1 MECYITYCIKGFLA
15 FSEDFELITQKL
27 FPKESIVTALMEIEN
42 KKIVSQEKE
51 IIEEVSKDYDKIIIE
66 SNKRISDYSCLKSFD
81 KLEIKT
87 PNAGGEYLRS
97 NLEKFVGDDYLEVYQ
112 QLAIAKMKEASKSE
126 DKHLIQAINSIDE
139 IDESISKLIERIR
152 EWYALYFPEMDVIK
166 NNETYVRLIA
176 ENKTKEKI
184 IEAKPDVFLID
195 SDYDEEINQS
205 DLDIMN
211 NYANS
216 IYELQKSRKSI
227 ENYIEDKMESLAPNL
242 KLLVG
247 ASLGAKLISHAGGLK
262 RLATYPS
269 STVQIMGAEKA
280 LFRHLKSGDR
290 PPKYGLIYQHPQI
303 RGAKWW
309 NRGKIARM
317 LASKISLACRK
328 DIFTKDFDPNI
339 YDEFIEKAEQIEMK
353 VYLKDGQIATKNLT
367 PGISVYGEELI
378 HEKEEYR
385 IWNPRR
391 SKLAAALLNGLENL
405 DISED
410 AKVLY
415 LGASTGTTVSHISD
429 IVTDGRIYA
438 VEFSPTT
445 AKKLVRLARQ
455 RTNIAPIL
463 GDATKPKNYL
473 NITEKTDI
481 VYCDVAQPTQS
492 QLFMKNMNLIGKDD
506 VIGALMIKA
515 RSIDVVQK
523 PKKIFKEEERKL
535 REKGFKI
542 IEKVKLEPYEKDH
555 IAFVVEKNF

>member
-152 EWYALYFPEMDVIK
+152 EWYAWYFPEMDVIK

-280 LFRHLKSGDR
+280 LFRHLKGGDR

-328 DIFTKDFDPNI
+328 DIFTKDFDSNI
-339 YDEFIEKAEQIEMK
+339 YDEFIEKAEQIEK
-353 VYLKDGQIATKNLT
+353 ENPFPTKT
-367 PGISVYGEELI
+367 TKKR
-378 HEKEEYR
+378 KEEHSKSK
-385 IWNPRR
+385 NKHPKSKKRR
-391 SKLAAALLNGLENL
+391 
-405 DISED
+405 
-410 AKVLY
+410 
-415 LGASTGTTVSHISD
+415 
-429 IVTDGRIYA
+429 
-438 VEFSPTT
+438 
-445 AKKLVRLARQ
+445 
-455 RTNIAPIL
+455 
-463 GDATKPKNYL
+463 KN
-473 NITEKTDI
+473 K
-481 VYCDVAQPTQS
+481 
-492 QLFMKNMNLIGKDD
+492 
-506 VIGALMIKA
+506 
-515 RSIDVVQK
+515 R
-523 PKKIFKEEERKL
+523 RK
-535 REKGFKI
+535 
-542 IEKVKLEPYEKDH
+542 
-555 IAFVVEKNF
+555 

>member
-303 RGAKWW
+303 RESKWW

-328 DIFTKDFDPNI
+328 DIFTKDFDQNI
-339 YDEFIEKAEQIEMK
+339 YDEFIEKAEQIEK
-353 VYLKDGQIATKNLT
+353 ENPFPTKT
-367 PGISVYGEELI
+367 TKKR
-378 HEKEEYR
+378 KEEHSKSK
-385 IWNPRR
+385 NKHPKSKKRR
-391 SKLAAALLNGLENL
+391 
-405 DISED
+405 
-410 AKVLY
+410 
-415 LGASTGTTVSHISD
+415 
-429 IVTDGRIYA
+429 
-438 VEFSPTT
+438 
-445 AKKLVRLARQ
+445 
-455 RTNIAPIL
+455 
-463 GDATKPKNYL
+463 KN
-473 NITEKTDI
+473 K
-481 VYCDVAQPTQS
+481 
-492 QLFMKNMNLIGKDD
+492 
-506 VIGALMIKA
+506 
-515 RSIDVVQK
+515 R
-523 PKKIFKEEERKL
+523 RK
-535 REKGFKI
+535 
-542 IEKVKLEPYEKDH
+542 
-555 IAFVVEKNF
+555 